1 MPNQQ
6 PNLEQQQ
13 IEKKEKITKELTIK
27 NFRFWILIIGIIF
40 LILGTF
46 FYYFG
51 ENPCPP
57 LYLPGSETPL
67 MCDHGGPYTFKMLI
81 FNLSWLVQIIGIFLI
96 IVSIILYISLY
107 ISKYISNKLYR
118 KTKKLEE
125 QVNQTSP
132 PPNNLPQ
139 NPKFNLKYI
148 LIVLI
153 LAAAV
158 VGILVWQY
166 PVIIIPVE
174 PITKDVTANWQIYR
188 NEKYGFS
195 IVLPPLWMIA
205 QETEGSENVKLSS
218 YMFVKKN
225 DYEEYKND
233 FTNPTKLIVPILSQ
247 IEIIMLNRNWTSVRD
262 MSVTDYLAIPVGAF
276 EVSLKES
283 KKESINGIDFY
294 FYKRNV
300 DVNGTKEE
308 QTGIV
313 WNSGDARYDLFT
325 FRASANRNL
334 EKFIKEMAMSFK
346 SEN

>member
-6 PNLEQQQ
+6 PNQQ
-13 IEKKEKITKELTIK
+13 
-27 NFRFWILIIGIIF
+27 
-40 LILGTF
+40 
-46 FYYFG
+46 
-51 ENPCPP
+51 
-57 LYLPGSETPL
+57 
-67 MCDHGGPYTFKMLI
+67 
-81 FNLSWLVQIIGIFLI
+81 FN
-96 IVSIILYISLY
+96 YP
-107 ISKYISNKLYR
+107 R
-118 KTKKLEE
+118 
-125 QVNQTSP
+125 
-132 PPNNLPQ
+132 PQ
-139 NPKFNLKYI
+139 FNLKYI
-148 LIVLI
+148 LIILI
-153 LAAAV
+153 LAILV
-158 VGILVWQY
+158 GGGILGYQYWWLPKQEVPLPEITIKNETADWQ
-166 PVIIIPVE
+166 
-174 PITKDVTANWQIYR
+174 TYR